1 MELHGINAL
10 PVENRSSAPC
20 PITHSLSSSDFACV
34 ISFNLCA
41 SSMSPL
47 HTAMDNNRIA
57 FVSGDGRHWPGFRE
71 SIYQESGGSSKR

>member
-1 MELHGINAL
+1 
-10 PVENRSSAPC
+10 
-20 PITHSLSSSDFACV
+20 
-34 ISFNLCA
+34 
-41 SSMSPL
+41 MSPL